1 MQHIVAYS
9 CTVRRVFRAGWM
21 VMHNHRADIVWS
33 PHEAELSVDYC
44 KVTWKGI
51 FFFFMPA
58 CFGAKGSKLEGG
70 NSNNTTR
77 WSLSRGERGM
87 KVHMWKYKSVQM
99 LQPVEFQLKWSSCL
113 PSRSPL
119 SLFLSHCAAGYVYFV
134 YISVT
139 FRHDCNPK
147 KPKCDLKQQQ
157 QSDITTS
164 GSASPLAIWEM
175 TETVGETRTRSIIFS
190 SSLSSRRLRLKLL
203 FFFFFW
209 GNLIRLIFSSR
220 LLQLA
225 Y

>member
-77 WSLSRGERGM
+77 
-87 KVHMWKYKSVQM
+87 
-99 LQPVEFQLKWSSCL
+99 
-113 PSRSPL
+113 
-119 SLFLSHCAAGYVYFV
+119 
-134 YISVT
+134 
-139 FRHDCNPK
+139 
-147 KPKCDLKQQQ
+147 
-157 QSDITTS
+157 
-164 GSASPLAIWEM
+164 
-175 TETVGETRTRSIIFS
+175 
-190 SSLSSRRLRLKLL
+190 
-203 FFFFFW
+203 
-209 GNLIRLIFSSR
+209 
-220 LLQLA
+220 
-225 Y
+225 